1 MPYTLPALPYS
12 FDALEP
18 DINAR
23 TMEVHHTKHH
33 QTYVNNLNA
42 AVKDTEYQDLP
53 VESLVAQSEYI
64 AAFYNVINSPEV
76 ARRYALAR
84 A

>member
-1 MPYTLPALPYS
+1 
-12 FDALEP
+12 
-18 DINAR
+18 
-23 TMEVHHTKHH
+23 
-33 QTYVNNLNA
+33 
-42 AVKDTEYQDLP
+42 VKDTEYQDLP

-64 AAFYNVINSPEV
+64 AAFYNVINWPEV